1 MHEAQIALI
10 AQEKPHHTGSEV
22 FNKGTMNFEQSHQ
35 KILYIVLSERKERQD
50 IMCNDAVGQTFIIN
64 PTRTKLIQE
73 TALWADL

>member
-10 AQEKPHHTGSEV
+10 AQEKPHHTGFDV

-35 KILYIVLSERKERQD
+35 KILNFVLSERMERQD
-50 IMCNDAVGQTFIIN
+50 TMCNDAVGQTFIIN